1 MHLWTE
7 KLEVIFIQSI
17 EIMANSS
24 PSLDSKITIRELEH
38 KNIIRIVQGPLCKL
52 STGHHHKL
60 RHLPSAIDFDF
71 ELDLDLDLDS
81 SSCRLCRRK
90 LLNLEMREDALII
103 CLNWMRTLSGWMS
116 IAAKYLPFIVH
127 ANANANEWSQTRAM
141 SARLRLRLRLR
152 VRLWICLQLFTS

>member
-1 MHLWTE
+1 
-7 KLEVIFIQSI
+7 
-17 EIMANSS
+17 MAK
-24 PSLDSKITIRELEH
+24 PKRQRAGPWARALLGGGDYSKITIRELEH

-103 CLNWMRTLSGWMS
+103 CLN
-116 IAAKYLPFIVH
+116 
-127 ANANANEWSQTRAM
+127 
-141 SARLRLRLRLR
+141 
-152 VRLWICLQLFTS
+152 